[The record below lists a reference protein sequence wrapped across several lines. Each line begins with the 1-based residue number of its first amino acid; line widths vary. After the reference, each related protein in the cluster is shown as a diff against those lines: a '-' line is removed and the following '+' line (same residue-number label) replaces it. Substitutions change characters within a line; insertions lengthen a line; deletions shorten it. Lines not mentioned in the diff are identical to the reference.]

1 MTQFQSM
8 LLDDRNDVCTD
19 RKHPRL
25 LISDL
30 AFLVGNQW
38 LSLEVMQFFISP
50 ISGIQKDTHIASLV
64 ELMDLGSGG
73 KLEESILGW
82 KKNNVTPVSLIAN
95 VGKDKLDETFLAS
108 TTRTGNYWTCF
119 LNDLTSQNVV
129 YCNSLAWNAP
139 RDLISNLD
147 FLINPVFKIIPH
159 TNEYVFTIN
168 TINKGSKNNVLTFQ
182 VPNENICGIACLV
195 SVILIKNPM

>member
-8 LLDDRNDVCTD
+8 LLDDRNDVCAD

-38 LSLEVMQFFISP
+38 LSLEMMQFFISP

-95 VGKDKLDETFLAS
+95 VGKDKLNETFLAS
-108 TTRTGNYWTCF
+108 TTRTGNYWTC
-119 LNDLTSQNVV
+119 
-129 YCNSLAWNAP
+129 WNAP

-147 FLINPVFKIIPH
+147 FLINPVCKIIPH

-168 TINKGSKNNVLTFQ
+168 TINKGSKNNVPTFQ
-182 VPNENICGIACLV
+182 GPNENICGIACLV